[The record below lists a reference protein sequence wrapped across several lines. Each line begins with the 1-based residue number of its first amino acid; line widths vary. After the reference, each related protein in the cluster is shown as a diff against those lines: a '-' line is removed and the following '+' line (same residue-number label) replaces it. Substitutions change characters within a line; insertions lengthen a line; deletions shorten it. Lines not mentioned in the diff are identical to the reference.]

1 MKMARAGPI
10 RRGRKLNID
19 NPNGIAIMK
28 IIAVRI
34 YSATWIKVSM
44 AIARNRLPIPARG
57 NSSAI
62 CSGVSIFSC
71 SNESTMISTRWLE
84 KRKPHWAKLEVLLNQ
99 SSKSGLKSLSRSDLQ
114 ELSLLY
120 RQTAADLAAIRE
132 DRGSVHFARYVNQL
146 LVRAHNTI
154 YSGHRASPKALF
166 SFFWSTYPAAFRRNL
181 KHCLLATLIFAV
193 SGVVG
198 AVLTYQNPDFKVKIL
213 GPQMVETID
222 RHEMWT
228 HSIVGIKPLASSAI
242 MTNNMSVGF
251 TTFAIGITGGLGTIY
266 MMAFN
271 GLLIGV
277 IGMACWLSGMSVQL
291 WSFVAPHGV
300 LELPAIFIAGGAGLR
315 VAQGLLFPGL
325 LPRRESLARAGVDA
339 VQLLLGTIPILIIAG
354 LIEAFVSPTGLPI
367 PLKFSMAAAL
377 FVLLGVYLL
386 GMSRQPGPAQP

>member
-1 MKMARAGPI
+1 
-10 RRGRKLNID
+10 
-19 NPNGIAIMK
+19 
-28 IIAVRI
+28 
-34 YSATWIKVSM
+34 
-44 AIARNRLPIPARG
+44 
-57 NSSAI
+57 
-62 CSGVSIFSC
+62 
-71 SNESTMISTRWLE
+71 MISTRWLE
-84 KRKPHWAKLEVLLNQ
+84 KRKPHWSKLESLLNQ
-99 SSKSGLKSLSRSDLQ
+99 SAQGGLKSLSRSDLQ

-132 DRGSVHFARYVNQL
+132 DRGSVHFARYINQL

-166 SFFWSTYPAAFRRNL
+166 SFFLETYPAAFRRNL
-181 KHCLLATLIFAV
+181 EHCFLATLIFAV
-193 SGVVG
+193 AGVVG
-198 AVLTYQNPDFKVKIL
+198 AVLTYQNPDFKVKLL

-251 TTFAIGITGGLGTIY
+251 TTFALGITAGLGTIY

-277 IGMACWLSGMSVQL
+277 IGMACRLSGMSLQL

-315 VAQGLLFPGL
+315 IAQGLLFPGV
-325 LPRRESLARAGVDA
+325 LPRRDSLAKAGVEA
-339 VQLLLGTIPILIIAG
+339 VQLILGTIPILIIAG
-354 LIEAFVSPTGLPI
+354 LIEAFVSPTGLAI
-367 PLKFSMAAAL
+367 PLKFCMAAAL
-377 FVLLGVYLL
+377 FVLLGVYLF
-386 GMSRQPGPAQP
+386 GMSRNPSPSLIAE

>member
-1 MKMARAGPI
+1 
-10 RRGRKLNID
+10 
-19 NPNGIAIMK
+19 
-28 IIAVRI
+28 
-34 YSATWIKVSM
+34 
-44 AIARNRLPIPARG
+44 
-57 NSSAI
+57 
-62 CSGVSIFSC
+62 
-71 SNESTMISTRWLE
+71 MISTRWLE
-84 KRKPHWAKLEVLLNQ
+84 KRKPYWSKLEALLNQ
-99 SSKSGLKSLSRSDLQ
+99 SAKDGLKSLTRSDLQ

-154 YSGHRASPKALF
+154 YSGRRASAKSIF
-166 SFFWSTYPAAFRRNL
+166 SFFWETYPATFRRNW
-181 KHCLLATLIFAV
+181 KHCLMSVTIFLVA
-193 SGVVG
+193 GVVG
-198 AVLTYQNPDFKVKIL
+198 AALTYQNPDFKVKIL

-251 TTFAIGITGGLGTIY
+251 TTFAFGITAGLGTIY

-277 IGMACWLSGMSVQL
+277 IGMACRLSGMSLQL

-315 VAQGLLFPGL
+315 IAQGLLFPGV
-325 LPRRESLARAGVDA
+325 LPRRESLARAGLEAAKLV
-339 VQLLLGTIPILIIAG
+339 LGTIPILIIAG

-367 PLKFSMAAAL
+367 PLKFSLAGAL
-377 FVLLGVYLL
+377 FVLLAAYLFGV
-386 GMSRQPGPAQP
+386 SHEPAFAQS

>member
-1 MKMARAGPI
+1 
-10 RRGRKLNID
+10 
-19 NPNGIAIMK
+19 
-28 IIAVRI
+28 
-34 YSATWIKVSM
+34 
-44 AIARNRLPIPARG
+44 
-57 NSSAI
+57 
-62 CSGVSIFSC
+62 
-71 SNESTMISTRWLE
+71 
-84 KRKPHWAKLEVLLNQ
+84 
-99 SSKSGLKSLSRSDLQ
+99 LKSLSRSDLQ

-154 YSGHRASPKALF
+154 YSGHRASPLAAL
-166 SFFWSTYPAAFRRNL
+166 SFFWDTYPAVFRRLL
-181 KHCLLATLIFAV
+181 KHCLLAVLIFAIA
-193 SGVVG
+193 GIVG
-198 AVLTYQNPDFKVKIL
+198 AALTYQNPDFKVKLL

-251 TTFAIGITGGLGTIY
+251 TTFALGITAGLGTIY

-277 IGMACWLSGMSVQL
+277 IGMACFLSGMSLQL

-300 LELPAIFIAGGAGLR
+300 LELPAIFIAGGAGFR
-315 VAQGLLFPGL
+315 IAQGLLFPGV
-325 LPRRESLARAGVDA
+325 LPRRDSLTKAGLEA
-339 VQLLLGTIPILIIAG
+339 VQLILGTIPILIIAG
-354 LIEAFVSPTGLPI
+354 LIEAFVSPTALPI

-377 FVLLGVYLL
+377 FVLLNVYLF
-386 GMSRQPGPAQP
+386 GVGRGKENDRAAGS

>member
-1 MKMARAGPI
+1 
-10 RRGRKLNID
+10 
-19 NPNGIAIMK
+19 
-28 IIAVRI
+28 
-34 YSATWIKVSM
+34 
-44 AIARNRLPIPARG
+44 
-57 NSSAI
+57 
-62 CSGVSIFSC
+62 
-71 SNESTMISTRWLE
+71 MISTRWLE

-99 SSKSGLKSLSRSDLQ
+99 SSKSGLKSLSRSDTQ

-132 DRGSVHFARYVNQL
+132 DRGSVHYARYINQL

-154 YSGHRASPKALF
+154 YSGHRASATAVI
-166 SFFWSTYPAAFRRNL
+166 SFFTRTYPAAFRRHL
-181 KHCLLATLIFAV
+181 RHVALATAIFAIA
-193 SGVVG
+193 GLVG
-198 AVLTYQNPDFKVKIL
+198 AVVTYQNPDFKVKIL

-222 RHEMWT
+222 RHQMWT
-228 HSIVGIKPLASSAI
+228 HSIVGIKPVASSAI

-251 TTFAIGITGGLGTIY
+251 TTFALGITAGLGTIY

-277 IGMACWLSGMSVQL
+277 IGVACYLSGMSLQL

-315 VAQGLLFPGL
+315 IAQGLLFPGT
-325 LPRRESLARAGVDA
+325 LPRRDSLARAGSEA

-354 LIEAFVSPTGLPI
+354 IIEAFVSPTGLAI

-377 FVLLGVYLL
+377 FVLLNVYLF
-386 GMSRQPGPAQP
+386 GVGRRS

>member
-1 MKMARAGPI
+1 
-10 RRGRKLNID
+10 
-19 NPNGIAIMK
+19 
-28 IIAVRI
+28 
-34 YSATWIKVSM
+34 
-44 AIARNRLPIPARG
+44 
-57 NSSAI
+57 
-62 CSGVSIFSC
+62 
-71 SNESTMISTRWLE
+71 MISTRWLE
-84 KRKPHWAKLEVLLNQ
+84 KRKPHWAKLEALLNQ

-132 DRGSVHFARYVNQL
+132 DRASVHYARYVNQL

-154 YSGHRASPKALF
+154 YSGHRASPKAVI
-166 SFFWSTYPAAFRRNL
+166 SFFTKTYPTAFRRHL
-181 KHCLLATLIFAV
+181 RHVALATAIFAIAGLV
-193 SGVVG
+193 GGVI
-198 AVLTYQNPDFKVKIL
+198 TYQNPDFKVKLL

-222 RHEMWT
+222 RHQMWT
-228 HSIVGIKPLASSAI
+228 HSIVGIKPVASSAI

-251 TTFAIGITGGLGTIY
+251 TTFALGITAGLGTIY

-277 IGMACWLSGMSVQL
+277 IGVACYFSGMSLQL

-315 VAQGLLFPGL
+315 IAQGLLFPGT
-325 LPRRESLARAGVDA
+325 LPRRDSLARAGSEA

-354 LIEAFVSPTGLPI
+354 IIEAFVSPTGLAV

-377 FVLLGVYLL
+377 FVLLNVYLF
-386 GMSRQPGPAQP
+386 GVGRQSR